1 MPSTRSLPA
10 RVIVADHYPLFRDGL
25 RRV

>member
-10 RVIVADHYPLFRDGL
+10 RVIVADDYPLFRDG
-25 RRV
+25 

>member
-10 RVIVADHYPLFRDGL
+10 RVIVADDYPLFR
-25 RRV
+25 

>member
-10 RVIVADHYPLFRDGL
+10 RVIVADDYPLFRD
-25 RRV
+25 

>member
-10 RVIVADHYPLFRDGL
+10 RVIVADDSPLFRDG
-25 RRV
+25 

>member
-10 RVIVADHYPLFRDGL
+10 RVIVADDYPLFRDGL
-25 RRV
+25 RR

>member
-10 RVIVADHYPLFRDGL
+10 RVIVPDDYTLYRDGL
-25 RRV
+25 R